1 MNITNSATGSNRG
14 RALLWIVSA
23 IAGVGVLVFIAM
35 KTGFHEFLDNLRLIS
50 PWVLVPLALVYS
62 ISWLF
67 RGLRLKQILHL
78 TGVKAGLFKSL
89 GIELLADLPNQ
100 LVPAKLGDSVKVI
113 YLHRSGMMD
122 FRKGT
127 FTAFLVRIM
136 DLAAVIILALVSTAF
151 VSASVAG
158 SHLYYLVAI
167 MVFMVIMVLTGWIF
181 TFRPERFRKL
191 LIGPLKGL
199 RESASELAEQLRNS
213 PGRLLLIFTVSML
226 VWVFDILTLLIFL
239 LVLGVDL
246 SFAETAFVMLLST
259 VAKIVPLT
267 PNGLG
272 LYEGMMVVLLAGFG
286 INESTA
292 FTVALL
298 DHGFMNIFSLLLSVV
313 AVYSMGLGLKGA
325 GKLLWRSRES
335 QRD

>member
-1 MNITNSATGSNRG
+1 MNIANSTRVSNRG
-14 RALLWIVSA
+14 KALLWILSA
-23 IAGVGVLVFIAM
+23 IAGMGILVLIAM
-35 KTGFHEFLDNLRLIS
+35 KTGLREFLENLRLIN
-50 PWVLVPLALVYS
+50 PWVLAPLVLVYS

-78 TGVKAGLFKSL
+78 TGVDAGLFKSL

-122 FRKGT
+122 YRKGT
-127 FTAFLVRIM
+127 FTAFLVRVM
-136 DLAAVIILALVSTAF
+136 DLGAVIILALVSTAF

-158 SHLYYLVAI
+158 GHLSYLIAI
-167 MVFMVIMVLTGWIF
+167 SVLMVILISTGWIF
-181 TFRPERFRKL
+181 TFRPASFQKL

-199 RESASELAEQLRNS
+199 RESASELSEQLRDS
-213 PGRLLLIFTVSML
+213 PGRLLSIFTVSLL
-226 VWVFDILTLLIFL
+226 VWIFDILTLLIFL
-239 LVLGVDL
+239 LVLGIRL
-246 SFAETAFVMLLST
+246 SFAETTFVMLLST

-286 INESTA
+286 VNESTA
-292 FTVALL
+292 FTVAIL
-298 DHGFMNIFSLLLSVV
+298 DHGFMNIFSLLLSLI
-313 AVYSMGLGLKGA
+313 AVHSLGLGLKGT
-325 GKLLWRSRES
+325 GRLLWKSRSG

>member
-1 MNITNSATGSNRG
+1 MNIANSATGSNRR
-14 RALLWIVSA
+14 RALLWILSA
-23 IAGVGVLVFIAM
+23 IAGLGILVLIAM
-35 KTGFHEFLDNLRLIS
+35 KTGIRGFFDNLELID
-50 PWVLVPLALVYS
+50 PWVLLPLVLVYS

-67 RGLRLKQILHL
+67 RGLRLKQVLHV
-78 TGVKAGLFKSL
+78 TGVDAGLFRSL

-122 FRKGT
+122 YRKGT

-136 DLAAVIILALVSTAF
+136 DLAAVIILALVSALF
-151 VSASVAG
+151 VSRSVAG
-158 SHLYYLVAI
+158 GHISYLLAI
-167 MVFMVIMVLTGWIF
+167 SLLMVILALTGWIF
-181 TFRPERFRKL
+181 TFRPVLFRKL
-191 LIGPLKGL
+191 LRGPLRGL
-199 RESASELAEQLRNS
+199 RESASELSEQLRNS
-213 PGRLLLIFTVSML
+213 PGRLLSIFTVSIL
-226 VWVFDILTLLIFL
+226 VWIFDILTLLIFL
-239 LVLGVDL
+239 LVLGVNL

-292 FTVALL
+292 FTVAVL
-298 DHGFMNIFSLLLSVV
+298 DHGFMNIFSLLLSII
-313 AVYSMGLGLKGA
+313 AVYSLGLGLKGA
-325 GKLLWRSRES
+325 GRLLWKSGGR

>member
-1 MNITNSATGSNRG
+1 MNITNSTTGSNRG
-14 RALLWIVSA
+14 RAILWILSA
-23 IAGVGVLVFIAM
+23 IAGMGILVLIAM
-35 KTGFHEFLDNLRLIS
+35 KTGFREFLDNLQLIS
-50 PWVLVPLALVYS
+50 PWVLIPLVLVYS

-78 TGVKAGLFKSL
+78 TGVDAGLFKSL

-122 FRKGT
+122 YRKGT
-127 FTAFLVRIM
+127 FTAFIVRVM
-136 DLAAVIILALVSTAF
+136 DLAAVIILALVSAVF
-151 VSASVAG
+151 VSRSVAG
-158 SHLYYLVAI
+158 GHILYLLAI
-167 MVFMVIMVLTGWIF
+167 SLLMIILVLTGWIF
-181 TFRPERFRKL
+181 TFRPALFRKFL
-191 LIGPLKGL
+191 FGPLRGL
-199 RESASELAEQLRNS
+199 RDSACELAGQLRAA
-213 PGRLLLIFTVSML
+213 PGRLLSIFTVSIL
-226 VWVFDILTLLIFL
+226 VWIFDILTLLIFL
-239 LVLGVDL
+239 LVLGIKL

-292 FTVALL
+292 FTVAVL
-298 DHGFMNIFSLLLSVV
+298 DHGFMNIFSMLLSLI

-325 GKLLWRSRES
+325 GRLLRKSRER